1 MRALYIYGAA
11 LILLCPGCGGEPEVP
26 VSPLELPSI
35 EPGKVLRLS
44 EEDPVGYRVVQESGL
59 GPGILLSFPPL
70 EYGNFPLKSVRVAGR
85 VEAGTDVMING
96 LPAVV
101 YPTGSFA
108 YLIPLSRDTGAI
120 TITARSGSG
129 ETVYAIPVIRAESE
143 PEKRQFAAFK
153 SPRLGRVK
161 KSHTALQLL
170 PARVRLLTM
179 AVGTVL
185 KITGS
190 DGEYLRVDLDGGLTA
205 WVRSSAVELMG
216 DAGAGPFRAG
226 NVEFIG
232 SQDQAHFS
240 LQTSVPVR
248 VEYISPSELKVIFY
262 NTVVDTRTIN
272 LGDWKGDCRWSQDRD
287 GRAVFHLRGAPGC
300 SRWSIKW
307 EGEGYRLA
315 WKGRPGWG
323 KEKVV
328 CIDPGHGGDQ
338 WGAVSPGGIS
348 EKEANLKLA
357 ELVTGRLKREGVKT
371 VLSRGSDTGVGLYER
386 LDRARSAGAD
396 IFLSLHYNSVG
407 DDRDPLSRSG
417 CAVFYYHPPAR
428 ELAGSIY
435 GSLKEIGLEGSGV
448 RWSSL
453 AVIRPTDMI
462 AVLAEVAFLSHPED
476 EAKVL
481 DPVFREKTAA
491 AIVEGV
497 LVYLRKEVPKVQKRV
512 PKVPKVR

>member
-1 MRALYIYGAA
+1 
-11 LILLCPGCGGEPEVP
+11 
-26 VSPLELPSI
+26 
-35 EPGKVLRLS
+35 
-44 EEDPVGYRVVQESGL
+44 VGYRVVQESGS

-85 VEAGTDVMING
+85 VEAGTSVMIND

-108 YLIPLSRDTGAI
+108 YLIPLARDTGAI

-129 ETVYAIPVIRAESE
+129 ETVYAIPVIRAESK
-143 PEKRQFAAFK
+143 PEKRKFASFK

-170 PARVRLLTM
+170 PERVRLITL
-179 AVGTVL
+179 AAETVL
-185 KITGS
+185 KVTGS
-190 DGEYLRVDLDGGLTA
+190 DGVYLRVDLDGGLTG

-216 DAGAGPFRAG
+216 DVGSGPFRAG

-232 SQDQAHFS
+232 SQNQAHFA

-248 VEYISPSELKVIFY
+248 VEYISPSELKVVFY

-272 LGDWKGDCRWSQDRD
+272 LEDWKGDCRWSQDRD
-287 GRAVFHLRGAPGC
+287 GRAVFILRGGPDC
-300 SRWSIKW
+300 YRWSIKW

-315 WKGRPGWG
+315 WKGLPGRE

-328 CIDPGHGGDQ
+328 FVDPGHGGDQ
-338 WGAVSPGGIS
+338 WGAVSPGGVS

-357 ELVTGRLKREGVKT
+357 ALVAGRLNREGVKA

-386 LDRARSAGAD
+386 IARARADGAD

-407 DDRDPLSRSG
+407 DDRDPLSRTG
-417 CAVFYYHPPAR
+417 CSVFYYHPPAR

-435 GSLKEIGLEGSGV
+435 RSLKEIGLEGSGV

-453 AVIRPTDMI
+453 AVIRPTEMI
-462 AVLAEVAFLSHPED
+462 AVLAEVAFLSHPGD

-481 DPVFREKTAA
+481 DPGFRKKTAD
-491 AIVEGV
+491 AIVKGV
-497 LVYLRKEVPKVQKRV
+497 LEYLRGENN
-512 PKVPKVR
+512 